1 MANRPTDNQ
10 VSKYSDYL
18 VDNYLTE
25 NCDYP
30 PTLWAS
36 ASSSLRRTTNNC
48 ESFRANFNKSFYKE
62 SPSINT
68 LVNVLINEVQT
79 EVYVKFR
86 STHLPNVAQDRKVRD
101 RQNRNEQFI
110 TQYKN
115 GYIDR

>member
-1 MANRPTDNQ
+1 MANRPIDDQ

-48 ESFRANFNKSFYKE
+48 ESFHANFN
-62 SPSINT
+62 
-68 LVNVLINEVQT
+68 
-79 EVYVKFR
+79 
-86 STHLPNVAQDRKVRD
+86 
-101 RQNRNEQFI
+101 
-110 TQYKN
+110 
-115 GYIDR
+115 